1 MIVRETVRE
10 PGIGRPALKLLDFK
24 LLSNKRTKLLAS
36 TRLLP
41 TTYLTSTAPA
51 SVAVDS
57 TIPMGPWN
65 LPPSCRWLT
74 QEPGQR
80 TTPERAFHSLRS
92 SQPVVTS
99 NPPEVTDPVVY
110 GPWYLPPS
118 CRYLLQPP
126 TKPSVGGQSRATLS
140 TMRAGRRVPDLRS
153 MPSQHQG
160 FVKGPAVHG

>member
-1 MIVRETVRE
+1 MSL
-10 PGIGRPALKLLDFK
+10 GFSRPALKLLDFK

-99 NPPEVTDPVVY
+99 NPPEATDPVVY
-110 GPWYLPPS
+110 GPWHLPPS

-126 TKPSVGGQSRATLS
+126 TKGAGKAEPPSARCEQADGYLISGRCPHSIKVSSRVQQLTGG
-140 TMRAGRRVPDLRS
+140 VPRKS
-153 MPSQHQG
+153 
-160 FVKGPAVHG
+160 